1 MKHDYSCSPYI
12 LNNTIMY
19 SMKINLNDINYYFLT
34 YNNLIRKQHILN
46 EFAGYNLIEVNPIP
60 DIGKYKSGASGF
72 IKISDLA
79 CQNQDRNMPFQ
90 PFVIF
95 EDDAKKH
102 REFPSNIDIPDDA
115 DILYIG
121 ISRCGMRKTT
131 AKNDVRFINI
141 NEDVIRI
148 YNMLSSHGILICSMR
163 GLLMIQKCML
173 EGYYKNN
180 SWDIYTAQIQPYL
193 NVYALKNPLVYQYE
207 KIGGIEEHTKL
218 TYMNMENREMPSA
231 WINKTNDSI
240 VTSHLQ
246 N

>member
-1 MKHDYSCSPYI
+1 M
-12 LNNTIMY
+12 
-19 SMKINLNDINYYFLT
+19 
-34 YNNLIRKQHILN
+34 LN
-46 EFAGYNLIEVNPIP
+46 EFANYNLTEVNPIA
-60 DIGKYKSGASGF
+60 DIGKCKSGASGF
-72 IKISDLA
+72 SKILDLA
-79 CQNQDRNMPFQ
+79 CQKQHRNMPFQ

-95 EDDAKKH
+95 EDDVKKH
-102 REFPSNIDIPDDA
+102 REFPLNIDIPDDT

-121 ISRCGMRKTT
+121 LSRCGMNNRT
-131 AKNDVRFINI
+131 AKNDVRFINV

-148 YNMLSSHGILICSMR
+148 YNMLSLHGIIICSVR

-173 EGYYKNN
+173 EGYYKNTI
-180 SWDIYTAQIQPYL
+180 WDIYTAQIQPYL

-207 KIGGIEEHTKL
+207 KIGGVEEHKKL
-218 TYMNMENREMPSA
+218 TYINMENREMPSA

>member
-1 MKHDYSCSPYI
+1 M
-12 LNNTIMY
+12 
-19 SMKINLNDINYYFLT
+19 
-34 YNNLIRKQHILN
+34 LN
-46 EFAGYNLIEVNPIP
+46 EFANYNLTEVNPIA
-60 DIGKYKSGASGF
+60 DIGKCKSGASGF
-72 IKISDLA
+72 SKILDLA
-79 CQNQDRNMPFQ
+79 CQKQHRNMPFQ

-95 EDDAKKH
+95 EDDVKKH
-102 REFPSNIDIPDDA
+102 REFPLNIDIPDDT

-121 ISRCGMRKTT
+121 LSRCGMNNRT
-131 AKNDVRFINI
+131 AKNDVRFINV

-148 YNMLSSHGILICSMR
+148 YNMLSLHGIIICSVR

-173 EGYYKNN
+173 EGYYKNTI
-180 SWDIYTAQIQPYL
+180 WDIYTAQIQPYL

-207 KIGGIEEHTKL
+207 KIGGVEEHTKL
-218 TYMNMENREMPSA
+218 TYINMENREMPSA

>member
-1 MKHDYSCSPYI
+1 M
-12 LNNTIMY
+12 
-19 SMKINLNDINYYFLT
+19 
-34 YNNLIRKQHILN
+34 LN
-46 EFAGYNLIEVNPIP
+46 EFANYNLTEVNPIA
-60 DIGKYKSGASGF
+60 DIGKCKSGASGF
-72 IKISDLA
+72 SKILDLA
-79 CQNQDRNMPFQ
+79 CQKQHRNIPFQ

-95 EDDAKKH
+95 EDDVKKH
-102 REFPSNIDIPDDA
+102 REFPLNIDIPDDT

-121 ISRCGMRKTT
+121 LSRCGMNNRT
-131 AKNDVRFINI
+131 AKNDVRFINV

-148 YNMLSSHGILICSMR
+148 YNMLSLHGIIICSVR

-173 EGYYKNN
+173 EGYYKNTI
-180 SWDIYTAQIQPYL
+180 WDIYTAQIQPYL

-207 KIGGIEEHTKL
+207 KIGGVEEHTKL
-218 TYMNMENREMPSA
+218 TYINMENREMPSA